1 VIYGT
6 DWGATIGTLMAKQNA
21 DHVLGF
27 LTTMPMAL
35 PPLPTIH
42 NLLFNTFRVLV
53 FLVSLILG
61 FETVYGKRSSGLTKF
76 AYANCDKDESAGYRA
91 IQARRP
97 YTQSYGL
104 TDSPVGLLGWML
116 DPYHAWSNVVPREDK
131 SVDAQAL
138 PHTVSTDEFLTQVTI
153 YWLTNSMSSSMR
165 LYYESIKKDALKS
178 NFSDRIVVPTAV
190 SYFKKE
196 IAQVNY

>member
-1 VIYGT
+1 MIYGT
-6 DWGATIGTLMAKQNA
+6 DWGAFIGATMAKQNA

-27 LTTMPMAL
+27 LTTMPIVS
-35 PPLPTIH
+35 PPLPTFH

-53 FLVSLILG
+53 FIVSLILG
-61 FETVYGKRSSGLTKF
+61 FETVYGKRSGGLTKF
-76 AYANCDKDESAGYRA
+76 AFANCDKDESAGYRA

-116 DPYHAWSNVVPREDK
+116 DPYHAWTNVVASEGK
-131 SVDAQAL
+131 TVDAQVL
-138 PHTVSTDEFLTQVTI
+138 PHTISTDEFLTQVTI

-165 LYYESIKKDALKS
+165 LYYESIKKDAIKINPS
-178 NFSDRIVVPTAV
+178 EPIVVPTAV
-190 SYFKKE
+190 SYFKEE
-196 IAQVNY
+196 IVQVH